1 MNLIK
6 RHKGLAIVGGLTL
19 ILIIVMF
26 AIFAKMIF
34 SNGESEYGQRL
45 NGLVKVNKSD
55 TNEII
60 SEIKE
65 NESVEDI
72 EIRIQGKIIYTT
84 ITFKEG
90 TKLDKAKEIASST
103 ISKYEE
109 DIIDYYD
116 FGYFLKEIVEDNE
129 ENGISFAYR
138 SLVNRCKYITMLK
151 NYESVP
157 KLVLEN
163 EKRSKKEETTDKNEE
178 TSDDVPFYKFVEKRN

>member
-45 NGLVKVNKSD
+45 DNIVKVNKSD
-55 TNEII
+55 TNEVI
-60 SEIKE
+60 EAVKE

-90 TKLDKAKEIASST
+90 TKLDKAKEIANNT

-109 DIIDYYD
+109 EIIDCYD
-116 FGYFLKEIVEDNE
+116 FGYFLKEIIEDD
-129 ENGISFAYR
+129 
-138 SLVNRCKYITMLK
+138 
-151 NYESVP
+151 
-157 KLVLEN
+157 
-163 EKRSKKEETTDKNEE
+163 EETEE
-178 TSDDVPFYKFVEKRN
+178 VEKGFVIAGTILWKF

>member
-45 NGLVKVNKSD
+45 DNIVKVNKSD
-55 TNEII
+55 TNEVI
-60 SEIKE
+60 EAVKE

-90 TKLDKAKEIASST
+90 TKLDKAKEIANKT

-109 DIIDYYD
+109 EIIDCYD
-116 FGYFLKEIVEDNE
+116 FGYFLKEIVEDD
-129 ENGISFAYR
+129 
-138 SLVNRCKYITMLK
+138 
-151 NYESVP
+151 
-157 KLVLEN
+157 
-163 EKRSKKEETTDKNEE
+163 EETEE
-178 TSDDVPFYKFVEKRN
+178 VEKGFVIAGTKHPANDKITWTKN